1 MFQTTNQNYT
11 SVLLRLHVLHVDV
24 ADADALDALH
34 HGGMASHCY
43 GGWASEILHQ
53 LVEP

>member
-34 HGGMASHCY
+34 HGGMAFHCY